1 MKTLKRRRQEFKT
14 DYNKRI
20 KLLKSQ
26 RPRIVF
32 RRTNKYIIAQ
42 YVTSYEAQDKVE
54 LGLNSKI
61 LLKYGWPESAKGSL
75 KSISACYLTG
85 LLIGKLIISK
95 KLTAPIVDL
104 GMLRTNHKGKVYAFL
119 KGLID
124 AGLEINCKEEAFPE
138 STRISGENLKNDIEF
153 KKIKSKIESI
163 KWKMK

>member
-42 YVTSYEAQDKVE
+42 YVTSYEAQD
-54 LGLNSKI
+54 N
-61 LLKYGWPESAKGSL
+61 
-75 KSISACYLTG
+75 
-85 LLIGKLIISK
+85 
-95 KLTAPIVDL
+95 VDF

-124 AGLEINCKEEAFPE
+124 AGLEISCKEEAFPE
-138 STRISGENLKNDIEF
+138 STRISGEGLKNDIEF

-163 KWKMK
+163 K